1 MLTTKRLVLKPYEDC
16 DEARMIE
23 LLTNEA
29 IKETFMIPDFNS
41 WEEAVAMFRKLQKYS
56 YSDEHYEYGIYLQDE
71 LIGFVN
77 DVCIEHGSIE
87 IGYAIHP
94 DFHNRGYATE
104 MLAAVI
110 EDLFQK
116 GYSTVIAGAFE
127 NNRASFRVM
136 EKCGMTR
143 IERED
148 DIFYHNKKQHC
159 LYYAKTAAE

>member
-1 MLTTKRLVLKPYEDC
+1 
-16 DEARMIE
+16 
-23 LLTNEA
+23 
-29 IKETFMIPDFNS
+29 
-41 WEEAVAMFRKLQKYS
+41 
-56 YSDEHYEYGIYLQDE
+56 
-71 LIGFVN
+71 
-77 DVCIEHGSIE
+77 
-87 IGYAIHP
+87 P

>member
-1 MLTTKRLVLKPYEDC
+1 
-16 DEARMIE
+16 MIE
-23 LLTNEA
+23 LLTNET
-29 IKETFMIPDFNS
+29 IKETFMIPEFGS
-41 WEEAVAMFRKLQKYS
+41 REEAAAMFRKLQQYS
-56 YSDEHYEYGIYLQDE
+56 NSEDHYEYGIYLQNE

-104 MLAAVI
+104 VLAAVI